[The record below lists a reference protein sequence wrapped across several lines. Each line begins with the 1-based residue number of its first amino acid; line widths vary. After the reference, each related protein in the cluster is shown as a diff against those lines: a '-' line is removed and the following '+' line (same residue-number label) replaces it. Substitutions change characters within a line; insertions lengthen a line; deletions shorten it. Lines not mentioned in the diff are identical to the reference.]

1 MNEAQI
7 DVLTLLPQRP
17 PFVMIDRLMHCDP
30 KTTVTE
36 LEVRGDNLFVEEGH
50 LSATGM
56 VENIAQTCAARMGYI
71 NLCANKPVKLGVIGA
86 IRNFELTVLPP
97 VGATLTTT
105 IEVQEEV
112 FQMLLVEAT
121 VACNGAVQA
130 TAQMKIALT
139 DTDAANEQR

>member
-1 MNEAQI
+1 MRVAQTDI
-7 DVLTLLPQRP
+7 LTLIPQRP
-17 PFVMIDRLMHCDP
+17 PFVMIDRLTYCDP
-30 KTTVTE
+30 KTTITE

-50 LSATGM
+50 LSTTGM

-71 NLCANKPVKLGVIGA
+71 NLCSNKPVKLGVIGA
-86 IRNFELTVLPP
+86 IRNFELTALPP
-97 VGATLTTT
+97 VGSTLTTT

-121 VACNGAVQA
+121 VACNGSIQA

-139 DTDAANEQR
+139 DTNAVD